1 MSKETN
7 HRIIW
12 LDWAKF
18 IGISLVVWGHFSPL
32 GRHDIFLF
40 HMPFFFM
47 ISGLLFKQ
55 KGFRQEVKRSVH
67 CLLIPYLLYNLL
79 YMTPLPFGGA
89 RDLKTIVNVVLGNQE
104 QLCYVMVPL
113 WFLVALIVIRI
124 VCSSTKLNLAYIG
137 IGGCIVSVILY
148 GLFHID
154 QTNDY
159 FQLKTA
165 CFCVP
170 FFVIGRYLRPLLEYV
185 KTKWWVAV
193 FVFVAFLFGIIL
205 GRWNTPDEMPNVL
218 WCRYGDSI
226 FVYYVSSIMLS
237 ISLLVLIAYLFK
249 NIHFSITE
257 TLSKGTLLILCL
269 HLPLCW
275 QIPQFTENTILMPI
289 ANYLIIMIISYFLI
303 RLSEKYLPFMIGKWK
318 K

>member
-1 MSKETN
+1 MSQESMQ
-7 HRIIW
+7 RIVW

-55 KGFRQEVKRSVH
+55 KGFQQEVKRSVH
-67 CLLIPYLLYNLL
+67 CLLIPYFLYNLL

-89 RDLKTIVNVVLGNQE
+89 RDFKTIVYVVLGNQE

-124 VCSSTKLNLAYIG
+124 ACSSTKLNLAYTG
-137 IGGCIVSVILY
+137 IGGCIVSVILF
-148 GLFHID
+148 GFFHID

-165 CFCVP
+165 CFCLP
-170 FFVIGRYLRPLLEYV
+170 FFVIGYYFRPLVEYV
-185 KTKWWVAV
+185 KTKCWVAV
-193 FVFVAFLFGIIL
+193 IAIVIFLLGIIL

-218 WCRYGDSI
+218 WCRYGVNI

-237 ISLLVLIAYLFK
+237 ISLLVLIAYIFK

-257 TLSKGTLLILCL
+257 TLSNGTLLILCL
-269 HLPLCW
+269 HLPLWW
-275 QIPQFTENTILMPI
+275 QIPQFTENMFLIPI
-289 ANYLIIMIISYFLI
+289 INYLIIMVISYFLI
-303 RLSEKYLPFMIGKWK
+303 RLSEKYLPVMIGKWK

>member
-1 MSKETN
+1 MSQESKQ
-7 HRIIW
+7 RIVW
-12 LDWAKF
+12 LDWAKL
-18 IGISLVVWGHFSPL
+18 IGISLVVWGHLSPW

-67 CLLIPYLLYNLL
+67 CLLIPYFLYNLL

-124 VCSSTKLNLAYIG
+124 VCSSTKLKMVYMG
-137 IGGCIVSVILY
+137 IGGFITSVILF
-148 GLFHID
+148 GFFHID

-165 CFCVP
+165 CFCLP
-170 FFVIGRYLRPLLEYV
+170 FFAIGHYLRPLLECV

-193 FVFVAFLFGIIL
+193 IAFVAFLLGIIL
-205 GRWNTPDEMPNVL
+205 GRWNTPDEMPNVFH
-218 WCRYGDSI
+218 CGYGNHI
-226 FVYYVSSIMLS
+226 FAYYFSSIMLS

-249 NIHFSITE
+249 KTRFSIIE
-257 TLSKGTLLILCL
+257 ALSKGTLLILCL
-269 HLPLCW
+269 HLPIW
-275 QIPQFTENTILMPI
+275 WRIPQFVENNFLMSI
-289 ANYLIIMIISYFLI
+289 VNYLVIMVISYFLI
-303 RLSEKYLPFMIGKWK
+303 RLSEKYLPVMIGKWK